1 MPRNSKCVYPY
12 PVYEGHFADGSV
24 VRMSFW
30 TPINKPID
38 FTIGQIHCEL
48 HKLAPVIDGFV
59 ERTDLDSP
67 YDRIRDPHF
76 SGEAAYADPP
86 KPRVNGAKLKKAAL
100 AVVNATIPSDRYCD
114 SPMVPHKALQDLREA
129 LNLAA

>member
-1 MPRNSKCVYPY
+1 MTRRTNRSKCIYPY

-48 HKLAPVIDGFV
+48 YKLAPVIDGFV
-59 ERTDLDSP
+59 ERGDPGSP
-67 YDRIRDPHF
+67 WHRVRDPYF
-76 SGEAAYADPP
+76 SGEAVYADPV
-86 KPRVNGAKLKKAAL
+86 KSRINGAKLKKAAL
-100 AVVNATIPSDRYCD
+100 VIVEQSANGGITPKAV
-114 SPMVPHKALQDLREA
+114 QDLRLA
-129 LNLAA
+129 LNIAA

>member
-1 MPRNSKCVYPY
+1 MARNGKCVYPY

-48 HKLAPVIDGFV
+48 YKLAPVIDGFV
-59 ERTDLDSP
+59 ERTDPDSP

-76 SGEAAYADPP
+76 SGEAVFADPP
-86 KPRVNGAKLKKAAL
+86 RPRINGAKLKKAAL
-100 AVVNATIPSDRYCD
+100 AVVEQSANGGITP
-114 SPMVPHKALQDLREA
+114 KAVQDLRGA
-129 LNLAA
+129 LHIAA

>member
-48 HKLAPVIDGFV
+48 YKLAPVIDGFV
-59 ERTDLDSP
+59 EHNCQP
-67 YDRIRDPHF
+67 AYDAVSNMAWSRVRDPHF
-76 SGEAAYADPP
+76 SGEPVETV
-86 KPRVNGAKLKKAAL
+86 KPRINGARLKKAAL
-100 AVVNATIPSDRYCD
+100 MIVEQSANGGITP
-114 SPMVPHKALQDLREA
+114 KAMQDLREA

>member
-1 MPRNSKCVYPY
+1 MSRNGKCVYPY

-30 TPINKPID
+30 TPINKPFD

-48 HKLAPVIDGFV
+48 YKLTPVIDGFV
-59 ERTDLDSP
+59 E
-67 YDRIRDPHF
+67 YDEPGKPWLRVRDPHF
-76 SGEAAYADPP
+76 SGEPVETV

-100 AVVNATIPSDRYCD
+100 ALVEQSANGGITPRAV
-114 SPMVPHKALQDLREA
+114 QDLREA